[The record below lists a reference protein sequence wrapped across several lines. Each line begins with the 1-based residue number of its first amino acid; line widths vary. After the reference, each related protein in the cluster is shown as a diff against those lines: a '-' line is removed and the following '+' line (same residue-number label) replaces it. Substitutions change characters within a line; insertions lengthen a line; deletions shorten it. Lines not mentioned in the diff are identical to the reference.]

1 MRDAEAIIAMGFSIL
16 AKGSTIRG
24 TAKAYEGIIG
34 KRVDTV
40 AGTVVHNGD
49 TVVSNATA
57 SS

>member
-1 MRDAEAIIAMGFSIL
+1 MGFSVL